1 MTPTIV
7 NAARVVVFAILIAA
21 GLMAVG
27 SWAVTA
33 RHLSPFGRLARVIR
47 RLTDPVMQP
56 LERFLVRR
64 GGNPRNAPWWLLGI
78 AIATGLLTLMVA
90 QWTAGVIARSSG
102 ALRSGP
108 RGVLRVVVYYA
119 GQLLALALLVRV
131 IGSWVGAGRH
141 RRWMRPVYVLT
152 DWIVEPLR
160 RVIPPLGMFDI
171 SPLVA
176 WLLVQLVVG
185 LLMRFI

>member
-1 MTPTIV
+1 MTSLLV
-7 NAARVVVFAILIAA
+7 DAARLVVLTSLIA
-21 GLMAVG
+21 GAVLALG
-27 SWAVTA
+27 SWAVTS
-33 RHLSPFGRLARVIR
+33 RRISPFSRTARLIR
-47 RLTDPVMQP
+47 RLTDPAMAP

-78 AIATGLLTLMVA
+78 VIVGGIAFLTAA
-90 QWTAGVIARSSG
+90 QWLAGAIARSSG

-108 RGVLRVVVYYA
+108 RGTIRMVIYYA

-131 IGSWVGAGRH
+131 IASWVGAGRH
-141 RRWMRPVYVLT
+141 LRWMRPFYLLT

-160 RVIPPLGMFDI
+160 RVIPPIGMFDI

-176 WLLVQLVVG
+176 WLVVQLVVG
-185 LLMRFI
+185 LLLKVV